1 MKTDSAQQPA
11 VHEIERKA
19 ALSALSVDGD
29 VPRPMAVYTAL
40 RRGIFDGTLQPGDR
54 LREMELA
61 EALGVSR
68 TPVREALQRLMADG
82 LLQAAPGR
90 GTVVAD
96 LDKQQVLELY
106 AVREVLEGAAAAM
119 AAQRADETDIAQLW
133 ALLDEEA
140 QLLDD
145 PDACAR
151 LNVRF
156 HEVLNQAAHNRYLTD
171 TVRGLRDTL
180 ALLRGTSLK
189 MENRTRTAHE
199 EHRALVS
206 AIEERDPERAEDI
219 ARRHIRAARRLRMKM
234 LYMHL

>member
-1 MKTDSAQQPA
+1 M
-11 VHEIERKA
+11 HW
-19 ALSALSVDGD
+19 VDGD
-29 VPRPMAVYTAL
+29 LPRPLAVYGAV
-40 RRGIFDGTLQPGDR
+40 RRGIFNGTLKPGDR
-54 LREMELA
+54 IREVELA
-61 EALGVSR
+61 DALGVSR
-68 TPVREALQRLMADG
+68 TPVREALQRLLSDG
-82 LLQAAPGR
+82 LLQSAPGR
-90 GTVVAD
+90 GTVVAE

-119 AAQRADETDIAQLW
+119 AAQRADEADIAELW
-133 ALLDEEA
+133 SMLDEEA

-156 HEVLNQAAHNRYLTD
+156 HEVLNRSAHNRYLTN

-189 MENRTRTAHE
+189 MEGRTRTAHE

-234 LYMHL
+234 LYMHI